1 MADGDFSKQ
10 DFDIAFHK
18 KFKELIQNK
27 EPVPAP
33 VTYVLGGQP
42 GAGKTGLQD
51 IMKKKCNDNLV
62 VLNGDEFRELHPD
75 FDRLQEKYGKDS
87 VDYTGK
93 FSGQMTE
100 ALIAKLKEE
109 KYNVL
114 VEGTLRTAEVPLK
127 TCREFKAAGY
137 NVVLGVI
144 AVKPQISYLSTI
156 LRYEKMIAAGK
167 TPRATAKQNHDNT
180 VKNIPD
186 NLQQIFESKL
196 FDNILIY
203 NRNGDCLYD
212 MSKAPTISPR
222 TIIQETFANKWSQNE
237 LSQFVSIGNTAQELM
252 ERRNAPELAY
262 FKENVFN
269 EEILSSFPPKH
280 FRALVTESEL
290 AKLKQSGIKL
300 VAIPDKKNNSGKYA
314 IRVEAELQEKVK
326 SILRNSH
333 SMKI

>member
-1 MADGDFSKQ
+1 MNDGDFTKEAFDTKLQEAFLNLTLGKQ
-10 DFDIAFHK
+10 
-18 KFKELIQNK
+18 
-27 EPVPAP
+27 PVFAP

-42 GAGKTGLQD
+42 GAGKTGLQN
-51 IMKKKCNDNLV
+51 IMRKKCKGNLV
-62 VLNGDEFRELHPD
+62 ILNGDEFRELHPD
-75 FDRLQEKYGKDS
+75 FKRLQKKYGKDS

-137 NVVLGVI
+137 KVVLGVI

-203 NRNGDCLYD
+203 NRDDVCLYD
-212 MSKAPTISPR
+212 MSKTPTISPS
-222 TIIQETFANKWSQNE
+222 TIIQEVFANKWSQSE

-252 ERRNAPELAY
+252 EQRNAPELAD
-262 FKENVFN
+262 FKDNVFN
-269 EEILSSFPPKH
+269 EKILSSFPPKH

-290 AKLKQSGIKL
+290 AKLKRLGIEL
-300 VAIPDKKNNSGKYA
+300 VTIPDKKKNSGKYA

-326 SILRNSH
+326 ALLGGSH

>member
-1 MADGDFSKQ
+1 MNDGDFTKEAFDTKLQEAFLNLTLGKQ
-10 DFDIAFHK
+10 
-18 KFKELIQNK
+18 
-27 EPVPAP
+27 PVFAP

-42 GAGKTGLQD
+42 GAGKTGLQN
-51 IMKKKCNDNLV
+51 IMRKKCKGNLV
-62 VLNGDEFRELHPD
+62 ILNGDEFRELHPD
-75 FDRLQEKYGKDS
+75 FERLQKKYCKDS

-156 LRYEKMIAAGK
+156 LRYEK
-167 TPRATAKQNHDNT
+167 
-180 VKNIPD
+180 NIPD

-203 NRNGDCLYD
+203 NRDDVCLYD
-212 MSKAPTISPR
+212 MSKTPTISPS
-222 TIIQETFANKWSQNE
+222 TIIQEVFANKWSQSE

-252 ERRNAPELAY
+252 EQRNAPELAD
-262 FKENVFN
+262 FKDNVFN
-269 EEILSSFPPKH
+269 EKILSSFPPKH